1 VTSSAETLA
10 ALAER
15 LNGPGAAALAGL
27 SDREILEAWEGAVA
41 AFLDPASPERR
52 EIQAGLVRTTRLS
65 PEGLEAGLEAVL
77 GGMRGEPAARL
88 LAEAAEL
95 RTEERSVRQGRTLRA
110 SSQAP
115 VVLGSSAA
123 PGVGCGPAAPRS
135 NLALVILSSNLPALA
150 VQPLLPALAARRP
163 TLLKSPR
170 AEPLFAPAFVRAL
183 VRRLPALEPAVAAVT
198 WRGGDEVL
206 EAPLLARAGVVL
218 AYGDD
223 ETVVDLERRT
233 AEAGGARFVAYGP
246 KISLA
251 AIGREAVVA
260 GTGVSGAGGRAH
272 ALARDA
278 VAGIA
283 RDVALFD
290 QRGCLSIAAV
300 YVEGSEAAARA
311 LAEALAA
318 ELGRL
323 ARELPPG
330 PAEPA
335 AAAAVQQLR
344 AEADL
349 RGLHRP
355 RLRVGAGPGH
365 ESTPPLAA
373 GTVIVDPEPAFRPAP
388 GLRTVRVH
396 PLSELGR
403 LPEVL
408 APWRGRLQG
417 VALTGVPDAAAA
429 GRLAAALAALGV
441 SRIAPPGE
449 LQRPD
454 ALWHNGGVSPLAAL
468 IGA

>member
-1 VTSSAETLA
+1 VTPSAATLA

-27 SDREILEAWEGAVA
+27 SNREILAAWEGAVA

-52 EIQAGLVRTTRLS
+52 EIQAGLVRSTRLS
-65 PEGLEAGLEAVL
+65 PAGLEAGLEAVL

-88 LAEAAEL
+88 FAEAAEL
-95 RTEERSVRQGRTLRA
+95 RQNSQRTLREGA
-110 SSQAP
+110 SPSP
-115 VVLGSSAA
+115 LGHRVALRRGRGGRGSRGW
-123 PGVGCGPAAPRS
+123 GVSG
-135 NLALVILSSNLPALA
+135 LALIVLSSNLPALA

-163 TLLKSPR
+163 VLLKSPS

-183 VRRLPALEPAVAAVT
+183 VRRLPALEPAVAALT

-218 AYGDD
+218 AYGDE
-223 ETVVDLERRT
+223 ETVADLERRT

-246 KISLA
+246 KTSLA
-251 AIGREAVVA
+251 AIGREGAVA
-260 GTGVSGAGGRAH
+260 GTGVAGGGATVRG
-272 ALARDA
+272 L
-278 VAGIA
+278 A

-300 YVEGSEAAARA
+300 YVEGREAAARE
-311 LAEALAA
+311 LAEALAD
-318 ELGRL
+318 ELDRL

-330 PAEPA
+330 PADPA
-335 AAAAVQQLR
+335 AAAAVQQVR

-349 RGLHRP
+349 RGLYRP
-355 RLRVGAGPGH
+355 RLGAGTGA
-365 ESTPPLAA
+365 EPPLAA
-373 GTVIVDPEPAFRPAP
+373 GTVIVDPEPTFRPAP

-396 PLSELGR
+396 PLDELGR
-403 LPEVL
+403 LPEL
-408 APWRGRLQG
+408 FAPWRGRLQG
-417 VALTGVPDAAAA
+417 VALAGVPDAAAA

-441 SRIAPPGE
+441 SRIAPPGD

-454 ALWHNGGVSPLAAL
+454 ALWHNGGVSPLAAFTTS
-468 IGA
+468 GSARS